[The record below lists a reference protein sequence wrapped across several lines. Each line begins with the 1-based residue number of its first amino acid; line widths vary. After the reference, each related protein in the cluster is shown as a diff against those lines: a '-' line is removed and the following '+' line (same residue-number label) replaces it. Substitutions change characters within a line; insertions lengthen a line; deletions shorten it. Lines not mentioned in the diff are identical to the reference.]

1 MSENSIRRYSLEEI
15 LRMKGQTDFEKLRA
29 QGDYEG
35 PQEFDVDWSKA
46 RLVIPEPK
54 TPVSIRL
61 DPEVLE
67 KRVRALD
74 EALNEAEAEAKQHKQ
89 RVASLEAQLEDESRT
104 IARQALSAEAAEGI
118 NAFLAKR
125 KPLFPR

>member
-1 MSENSIRRYSLEEI
+1 MSENSIKRYSLEEI

-61 DPEVLE
+61 DPEVLAFF
-67 KRVRALD
+67 KAQGRGYQTRINAVLRAYM
-74 EALNEAEAEAKQHKQ
+74 
-89 RVASLEAQLEDESRT
+89 EAQR
-104 IARQALSAEAAEGI
+104 R
-118 NAFLAKR
+118 
-125 KPLFPR
+125 